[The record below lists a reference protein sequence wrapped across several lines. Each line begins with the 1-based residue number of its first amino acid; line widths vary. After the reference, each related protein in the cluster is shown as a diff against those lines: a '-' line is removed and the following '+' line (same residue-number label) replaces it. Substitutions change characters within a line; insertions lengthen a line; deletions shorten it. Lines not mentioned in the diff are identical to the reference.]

1 VILGKIILIIIK
13 VVISLISVVIKYTLG
28 KFGKQISDAVAE
40 ELMVKAHNE
49 GVNFFDNAEIYTNG
63 ASEIVMGN
71 ILKKTKWSCDSYL
84 VSSKVFF
91 LGCGL
96 DRFETCAKRL
106 EP

>member
-49 GVNFFDNAEIYTNG
+49 GVNFFDNA
-63 ASEIVMGN
+63 
-71 ILKKTKWSCDSYL
+71 
-84 VSSKVFF
+84 
-91 LGCGL
+91 
-96 DRFETCAKRL
+96 
-106 EP
+106 